1 MGRRRIAFILLAAL
15 LSVPSFGADASKADA
30 KESPAN
36 VTAQDKV
43 TVKGKVIDGTGQP
56 VPGAAILIAGTQTGT
71 MTDINGY
78 YSIEVS
84 GPGVKLEVTSM
95 GYKTQTVTV
104 PKSLEL
110 NIFLQDDATEL
121 DQAVVVGMGHQ
132 RKASV
137 IGAISSVAN
146 TELEIPQRNLTN
158 ALAGKVAGAVVV
170 QRTGEPGMDNAEF

>member
-15 LSVPSFGADASKADA
+15 LSVPSFGADASKADE

-121 DQAVVVGMGHQ
+121 D
-132 RKASV
+132 
-137 IGAISSVAN
+137 
-146 TELEIPQRNLTN
+146 
-158 ALAGKVAGAVVV
+158 
-170 QRTGEPGMDNAEF
+170 